1 MKRLVLVLAAA
12 LTAAGLA
19 GCATGYLL
27 DNHVQSYSHLTA
39 VPAPAT
45 YRFERLPSQ
54 QAMNP
59 QQSELEALADVA
71 LHKAGFRRDDA
82 SPRYSVLV
90 SARAQ
95 RTLSPYSDPWDY
107 GWGWGGWG
115 WGGWGHHR
123 GIGVGFGGPFFP
135 RSDPLWYHRE
145 VSLVVRELASNRV
158 VYETHAVNDGPW
170 LDSRAVF
177 PHMFEAALQGFPT
190 PPVGPRRV
198 DIRVDG

>member
-1 MKRLVLVLAAA
+1 MKRLLLILAAA
-12 LTAAGLA
+12 LAAAGLA

-27 DNHVQSYSHLTA
+27 DNQVQSYSHLTA

-59 QQSELEALADVA
+59 QQSELEAQADVA

-115 WGGWGHHR
+115 WGGGHR
-123 GIGVGFGGPFFP
+123 RSIGVGFGGPLFP
-135 RSDPLWYHRE
+135 RMDPPWYHRE

-170 LDSRAVF
+170 FDSRTVF

-190 PPVGPRRV
+190 PPAGPRRV